1 MKALDENKKIMEREV
16 KEVIK
21 YHPWSCNSYRNKSC
35 GSYAPFSFVKK
46 QYITSL
52 SLSLSTYLPTCLST
66 YISVYTD
73 IHQIFPPSS
82 FRFPPLLV
90 PTMLHENW

>member
-1 MKALDENKKIMEREV
+1 MKALDENKKSREREV

-46 QYITSL
+46 HSILHLSL
-52 SLSLSTYLPTCLST
+52 SLSLPTYLP
-66 YISVYTD
+66 VYLL
-73 IHQIFPPSS
+73 IYLCIQIYTRF
-82 FRFPPLLV
+82 FPPLLSDF
-90 PTMLHENW
+90 PPY